1 MRRRTNQALEHHAR
15 APASRALIS
24 RNAAANDG
32 IARKGSAGVAFAT
45 MSSRL
50 IREQPQ
56 GVQRLFSTFP
66 SGPSGIGLLLL
77 RVSVAVGLALSFAWH
92 QGIPLAV
99 VVVSWLVCAVLCI
112 GYYTPVAALAAFVI
126 QGVLLCI
133 RLISFEAGAVVLLD
147 ALALALLGAGAYSLD
162 ARRFGRP
169 VPEVNPLKEP

>member
-1 MRRRTNQALEHHAR
+1 MQLTCGASRPGLMRRRTNQALEHHAR

-77 RVSVAVGLALSFAWH
+77 RVSVAVGLAL
-92 QGIPLAV
+92 
-99 VVVSWLVCAVLCI
+99 
-112 GYYTPVAALAAFVI
+112 
-126 QGVLLCI
+126 
-133 RLISFEAGAVVLLD
+133 
-147 ALALALLGAGAYSLD
+147 
-162 ARRFGRP
+162 
-169 VPEVNPLKEP
+169 